1 MCVCVCVRARACV
14 YWYTIMCVDFS
25 NFVLTYVHL
34 VLAVFFVYVLV
45 ISCPG
50 VLQQKYSAD

>member
-1 MCVCVCVRARACV
+1 MYVGTHTYIFFIVWSNHNYNPFAVT
-14 YWYTIMCVDFS
+14 YTYIRM
-25 NFVLTYVHL
+25 
-34 VLAVFFVYVLV
+34 YVLV

>member
-1 MCVCVCVRARACV
+1 MGQSNGVLSKDATAFHRCPSVEVSLYVR
-14 YWYTIMCVDFS
+14 I
-25 NFVLTYVHL
+25 
-34 VLAVFFVYVLV
+34 YVLV